1 MQINEVLEEG
11 KRLTLY
17 ELMQSE
23 SWNIEIPIIQR
34 DYAQGRPSTYEVR
47 NTFVSTLLEHLISGD
62 NIDLDFIYGSLKE
75 DDVSIFVPL
84 DGQQRLTTL
93 FLLHWYLA
101 HKEDERG
108 SFLSIFEKEEKSRF
122 SYETRTS
129 SREFCDALVSHGL
142 GFEELINDSIGETIK
157 DTSWFYQSWEDDPT
171 IQSMLTMLDEIHTQ
185 FKDTDNLYKKLL
197 QTSNPVI
204 TFQFLNLDAFKLTDD
219 LYIKMNARGKQ
230 LTPFENFKAKF
241 EQYIKALPFVGAK
254 QYSLKFESATKNVAI
269 DEYFSF
275 KIDTDWANLFW
286 KYKNE
291 NTKVFDEQLMNLVKV
306 MATNYVASQNNLAP
320 SLKKLASKDSQT
332 FKEYQTLGC
341 LVPDFIL
348 SLIDTL
354 DILKNGNETIQNY
367 LPDDYY
373 IDEDA
378 LFNKVIANN
387 LTYIERIRFY
397 ALYQYLLRNGNDG
410 GLNEWIRIIFNLT
423 ENSIYNELEEYTVA
437 VNSVD
442 RLLQHSKSILQYFST
457 STERITG
464 FLDLQVQE
472 ERIKACLLLKDATWY
487 TKINEL
493 EKHEY
498 FKGQISF
505 LLNFSGIEAYFS
517 QNNNCNWDAKGNKQF
532 FDSITSYNEKALS
545 IFDNGGLIKF
555 SDFLFERAL
564 LTKGDYTLS
573 SKSNSTFLVNTSRD
587 ISWKRLLRDDNFGKR
602 SLVKLLLDDPNFDV
616 SKIEGSLSTIIS
628 SSTVTD
634 WRRHFIVI
642 PAVIRYLGSSKFF
655 RKRLDTDI
663 QLLKRERLSGP
674 HAEYYSYS
682 LYQEELN
689 SNKNNFSPFSSISYN
704 EVSGDFYPWIRLSY
718 DDRYIYMMIYRR
730 NYPLDYQIKFR
741 QLVGLDLNSKITDT
755 LIQQG
760 FNELTPSEYSMNVV
774 TEADVLNVLNT
785 ICGTFKTQNL

>member
-1 MQINEVLEEG
+1 MEYRNPNHTKGLCPGNEP
-11 KRLTLY
+11 T
-17 ELMQSE
+17 
-23 SWNIEIPIIQR
+23 
-34 DYAQGRPSTYEVR
+34 TYEVR
-47 NTFVSTLLEHLISGD
+47 NTFVSTLLEHLLSGD

-75 DDVSIFVPL
+75 TDTSIFIPL

-101 HKEDERG
+101 HKEDERD
-108 SFLSIFEKEEKSRF
+108 SFLSIFEKDKKSRF

-142 GFEELINDSIGETIK
+142 DFEELIDDSIAETVK
-157 DTSWFYQSWEDDPT
+157 DTSWFYQSWEDGPT

-185 FKDTDNLYKKLL
+185 FKDTEDLYEKLL
-197 QTSNPVI
+197 QTSDPVI

-241 EQYIKALPFVGAK
+241 ELYIKGLAFVGAK
-254 QYSLKFESATKNVAI
+254 EYSLNFGSATKNVPI

-286 KYKNE
+286 NYKNE
-291 NTKVFDEQLMNLVKV
+291 NTKVFDEQLMNLIKV
-306 MATNYVASQNNLAP
+306 MATNYVASRNNLAL

-367 LPDDYY
+367 LLDDYY

-378 LFNKVIANN
+378 LFNKVITNN

-410 GLNEWIRIIFNLT
+410 GLNEWIRIIFNLS

-442 RLLQHSKSILQYFST
+442 RLLQHSKTILQYFST

-472 ERIKACLLLKDATWY
+472 ERIKACL
-487 TKINEL
+487 
-493 EKHEY
+493 
-498 FKGQISF
+498 
-505 LLNFSGIEAYFS
+505 
-517 QNNNCNWDAKGNKQF
+517 
-532 FDSITSYNEKALS
+532 
-545 IFDNGGLIKF
+545 
-555 SDFLFERAL
+555 
-564 LTKGDYTLS
+564 S
-573 SKSNSTFLVNTSRD
+573 S
-587 ISWKRLLRDDNFGKR
+587 
-602 SLVKLLLDDPNFDV
+602 
-616 SKIEGSLSTIIS
+616 
-628 SSTVTD
+628 
-634 WRRHFIVI
+634 
-642 PAVIRYLGSSKFF
+642 
-655 RKRLDTDI
+655 
-663 QLLKRERLSGP
+663 
-674 HAEYYSYS
+674 
-682 LYQEELN
+682 
-689 SNKNNFSPFSSISYN
+689 
-704 EVSGDFYPWIRLSY
+704 
-718 DDRYIYMMIYRR
+718 
-730 NYPLDYQIKFR
+730 
-741 QLVGLDLNSKITDT
+741 
-755 LIQQG
+755 
-760 FNELTPSEYSMNVV
+760 
-774 TEADVLNVLNT
+774 
-785 ICGTFKTQNL
+785 